1 MSFAAS
7 GLHCLVPSVGSG
19 APAIWVYTSTDAHG
33 SVEAT
38 DYFALMGPPGANN
51 RGMKVGDVV
60 IVIDSDTGPGNVT
73 IHSVSA
79 VDADGNATINAAL
92 LS

>member
-1 MSFAAS
+1 MAFAAS

-19 APAIWVYTSTDAHG
+19 APAIWSYTSTDPHG